1 MNGDLETIKGI
12 LPFLI
17 PLVILELGLMIFAL
31 VDLIRRKAVRGGNKI
46 IWALVIVLF
55 QIFGPIIYLV
65 IGRKETVDDS
75 D

>member
-1 MNGDLETIKGI
+1 MNKELGEM

-17 PLVILELGLMIFAL
+17 PLIILELGLMIFAL
-31 VDLIRRKAVRGGNKI
+31 VDLIRRKTVRGGNKFV
-46 IWALVIVLF
+46 WALVIVLF

-75 D
+75 N

>member
-1 MNGDLETIKGI
+1 MNTELREI

-17 PLVILELGLMIFAL
+17 PLVILEFGLMIFAL
-31 VDLIRRKAVRGGNKI
+31 IDLLRRKAVRGGNKI
-46 IWALVIVLF
+46 IWAVVIVLF